1 MLKKLNTPLFRAAF
15 IFLFSVITF
24 HWWGYSNY
32 SYVYHDFG
40 WSAVDVVV
48 VDRVDSMT
56 RGKYPKQRFI
66 LIIDVVDEN
75 VPNVR
80 TSVDVSPATWY
91 SAKVG
96 EVRTFN
102 LRYTQL
108 YPSNHASNLVEFG
121 IVITGAIGFMLLLA
135 FVAWLFWIVITYK
148 ANYE

>member
-15 IFLFSVITF
+15 IFLFSVVTF

-32 SYVYHDFG
+32 PYVYHDSG
-40 WSAVDVVV
+40 WSNVDAVV

-56 RGKYPKQRFI
+56 GGKYPKQRFI

-80 TSVDVSPATWY
+80 TSVDVSPASWY

-96 EVRTFN
+96 EVRNFN
-102 LRYTQL
+102 IRYTQL
-108 YPSNHASNLVEFG
+108 YPSNRVSNLVEFG
-121 IVITGAIGFMLLLA
+121 IVITRGIGFTLLFA
-135 FVAWLFWIVITYK
+135 FVVWLFWFLITYK